1 MVIWNVL
8 CSFIFHPIWHDN
20 PNMFFFLILALKPPI
35 GFWGSKFDMTHYVT
49 KFLVFVQH
57 VFGFLFCICVLRF
70 LLSQLPESV
79 ANLELAIAGLAT
91 APLG

>member
-1 MVIWNVL
+1 MYYVHLFSIL
-8 CSFIFHPIWHDN
+8 FGTTILIC
-20 PNMFFFLILALKPPI
+20 FFLILALKPPI